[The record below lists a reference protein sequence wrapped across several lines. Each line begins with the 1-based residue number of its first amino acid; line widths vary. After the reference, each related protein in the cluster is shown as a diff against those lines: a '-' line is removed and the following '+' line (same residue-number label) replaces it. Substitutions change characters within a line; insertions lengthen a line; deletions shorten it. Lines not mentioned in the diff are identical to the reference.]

1 MRSASPPPRSFG
13 CRAHPGDGTHTAQC
27 ALLHPAFPLTPRV
40 FGPTCS
46 TVPRVSGRP
55 TRVSLLAV
63 FGLFALHSGSFG
75 LSVTIP
81 AFDAWLCR
89 LVAYVCGHV
98 QPDGEL
104 A

>member
-1 MRSASPPPRSFG
+1 
-13 CRAHPGDGTHTAQC
+13 
-27 ALLHPAFPLTPRV
+27 
-40 FGPTCS
+40 
-46 TVPRVSGRP
+46 
-55 TRVSLLAV
+55 V